1 MSTNATPVIGH
12 GPNNLDE
19 GLDLS
24 AASQHDVFQ
33 SMANEMLGIEEE
45 EVEQEVESE
54 EDETEIEEELE
65 EDESEEEEVSEEE
78 DEDEESEEESDEE
91 EADESEDETTDSEVF
106 LVKVDGEEIEVTGD
120 ELVQGYQRQQD
131 YTRKT
136 QEVAEERKRLQEHY
150 AELEAERT
158 KYVTALDQLIQEE
171 SKELEKYNEVDWNKL
186 KQEDPNQFLIL
197 QYELN
202 EARTALQSKMEARK
216 QAIEQSTSEKGLKEA
231 DYLAAQEKRAAEIV
245 EGWRGP
251 EHDKLVQGLQ
261 EQTQKLGFED
271 SDKDLLKHAIVIKL
285 LQKAKEYDDYKASQT
300 KVVEKKLKRKVPKVV
315 KSGKSA
321 TGKTQDKSQKKY
333 QESMARLRKTGNI
346 KDSVDAFAAFL

>member
-54 EDETEIEEELE
+54 EEEAEIEEELD
-65 EDESEEEEVSEEE
+65 EDESEEEEVSEED

-171 SKELEKYNEVDWNKL
+171 SKELDKYNEVDWNKL

-285 LQKAKEYDDYKASQT
+285 LQKAKEYDDYKSSQT

-321 TGKTQDKSQKKY
+321 TGKTQDKFQKKY

>member
-45 EVEQEVESE
+45 EVEQEVDSE
-54 EDETEIEEELE
+54 QEETEIEEELE
-65 EDESEEEEVSEEE
+65 EDESEEDEVSEEE
-78 DEDEESEEESDEE
+78 EGEEPEDSDDEEAED
-91 EADESEDETTDSEVF
+91 SEDETTDSEVF
-106 LVKVDGEEIEVTGD
+106 LVKVDGNEVEVTGD

-136 QEVAEERKRLQEHY
+136 QEVANERKRLQEHY
-150 AELEAERT
+150 AELEAERN
-158 KYVTALDQLIQEE
+158 KYTTALDQLIQEE

-197 QYELN
+197 QYEMN
-202 EARTALQSKMEARK
+202 EARTALQSKMDARK
-216 QAIEQSTSEKGLKEA
+216 QAVEQSTSEKGLKEN
-231 DYLAAQEKRAAEIV
+231 DYLKAQEQRATEIV

-261 EQTQKLGFED
+261 EQTQKLGFDESD
-271 SDKDLLKHAIVIKL
+271 SELLKHAIVIKL
-285 LQKAKEYDDYKASQT
+285 LQKAKEFDDYKSSQT
-300 KVVEKKLKRKVPKVV
+300 KVAEKKLKRKVPKVV

-321 TGKTQDKSQKKY
+321 TGKTTDKAEKKY